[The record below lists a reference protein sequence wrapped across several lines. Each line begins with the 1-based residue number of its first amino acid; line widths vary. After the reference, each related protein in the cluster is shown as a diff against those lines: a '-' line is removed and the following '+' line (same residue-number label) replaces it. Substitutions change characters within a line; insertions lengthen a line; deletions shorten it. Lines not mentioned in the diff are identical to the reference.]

1 MQHINHL
8 TNNYFNKWIKVYVL
22 INFVENV
29 MIELKNVQK
38 LLHFNADIVIIK
50 NVISNCMVVIKKVSI
65 VSN

>member
-8 TNNYFNKWIKVYVL
+8 INNYFNKWIKVYVL

>member
-8 TNNYFNKWIKVYVL
+8 INNYFNKWIKVYVL

-38 LLHFNADIVIIK
+38 LLHFNVDIVFIK
-50 NVISNCMVVIKKVSI
+50 NVILNYMVAIKKVSI

>member
-38 LLHFNADIVIIK
+38 LLHFNVGIVFIK
-50 NVISNCMVVIKKVSI
+50 NVILNYMVVIKKVSI